1 MQSATSSL
9 HTLITHG
16 AIVKTG
22 HHTSVL
28 VAKLNLQAVDHVAI
42 HAVTHAVTHVATAV
56 VIHVAT
62 HALPAVLQHV
72 IAHVVQA
79 MEAAVAVYQANGVF
93 GLKAACRLI
102 NDLSIL

>member
-9 HTLITHG
+9 RTLTTHG
-16 AIVKTG
+16 ATMKTG

-28 VAKLNLQAVDHVAI
+28 VAKLNLQVVDHAVA
-42 HAVTHAVTHVATAV
+42 HVATHAATHV
-56 VIHVAT
+56 TNHVAT
-62 HALPAVLQHV
+62 HALQHV
-72 IAHVVQA
+72 LHHVTAHVVQPV
-79 MEAAVAVYQANGVF
+79 EAALAVYQTNGVF